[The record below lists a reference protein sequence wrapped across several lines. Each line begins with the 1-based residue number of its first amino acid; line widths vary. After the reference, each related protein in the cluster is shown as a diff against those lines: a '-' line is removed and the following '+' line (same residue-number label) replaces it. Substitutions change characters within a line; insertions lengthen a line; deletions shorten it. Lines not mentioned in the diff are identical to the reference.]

1 MFDIIAVDQV
11 WYNPNGYFALKVQSV
26 SDGKVTMYS
35 PDDSRDFPRVL
46 DVADV
51 QTNWMRLK

>member
-1 MFDIIAVDQV
+1 MEVGQV
-11 WYNPNGYFALKVQSV
+11 WYNPNGYFSLTVKSV
-26 SDGKVTMYS
+26 DDGKVTLYS

-51 QTNWMRLK
+51 QTNWIRLK